1 MRRMR
6 SAAVIA
12 LPVGGLPRVGLGRRV
27 LDAMIYRNTLR

>member
-1 MRRMR
+1 MRRIR

-12 LPVGGLPRVGLGRRV
+12 LPVGGLPRVGFGRCF